1 MPVDTELYDLL
12 GVPPSASEDDIKKA
26 YRKKAK
32 EHHPDK
38 NPNDPQAA
46 QKFQEMAAAS
56 VPSLVSPNSPD
67 GHAYLLAMRSSVIQ
81 RAEHYTTKMVWL
93 D

>member
-32 EHHPDK
+32 EHHPV
-38 NPNDPQAA
+38 
-46 QKFQEMAAAS
+46 S
-56 VPSLVSPNSPD
+56 YVVLVLQNRLTIAFDRTRIPMTLKLPRNFRRWLPPT
-67 GHAYLLAMRSSVIQ
+67 RSSVIQ
-81 RAEHYTTKMVWL
+81 RAEHYTTKVGWL